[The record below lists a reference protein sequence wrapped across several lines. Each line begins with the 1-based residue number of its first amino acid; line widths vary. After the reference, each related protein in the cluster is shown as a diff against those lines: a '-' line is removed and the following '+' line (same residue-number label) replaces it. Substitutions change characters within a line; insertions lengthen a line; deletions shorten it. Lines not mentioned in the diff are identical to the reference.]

1 MAACYSWLHK
11 SILERV
17 HMAHSVDTA
26 HTSRMCEPV
35 EHLLPQALTGT
46 DGRMCGLQTLIAHPC
61 HSPLLL
67 ASGVVS
73 WLLLT
78 LGGKEMESLWKE
90 LSVSPV
96 MRRNAKCTGVT
107 TAEVAFS

>member
-1 MAACYSWLHK
+1 M
-11 SILERV
+11 
-17 HMAHSVDTA
+17 
-26 HTSRMCEPV
+26 
-35 EHLLPQALTGT
+35 
-46 DGRMCGLQTLIAHPC
+46 C

-78 LGGKEMESLWKE
+78 LGGKEMESPWKE

-96 MRRNAKCTGVT
+96 MRRNAKCAGVT
-107 TAEVAFS
+107 IAEVAFSSCEALEDACSDVDKNNFVTGTI